1 MEKINN
7 KEVIESIAQPN
18 VIVTHNVDELVEKR
32 KKARA
37 DLIILKAHIEDLNV
51 LIAQARSLGC
61 DILQESTMEEEIVEK
76 SISQESEIIV

>member
-37 DLIILKAHIEDLNV
+37 DLIILKDHIEDLNI
-51 LIAQARSLGC
+51 LIAQLRDLGC
-61 DILQESTMEEEIVEK
+61 NILQESTMEEEIVEK